1 MFETFTTQIQF
12 WRNEDGNYEGCTS
25 IHNAHKKT
33 WAAFHTKI
41 VSSGSPSYTVQGGT
55 SILRPNGQKKIR
67 IFADEGQFSVTDKA
81 EVSLYSDS
89 SKLNLKSKLRENR
102 NGLKDQL
109 KAITPSETVVMQFQL
124 VAAPKP
130 KLKLAHACDICEK
143 AFAYKE
149 ALLTHKRKQHKTLV
163 QQVFQCTYC
172 DYKGAKTKRAHEAH
186 EQRHVNPPLK
196 KAAQHQCDWC
206 EKKFFG
212 RKQLALHIEKRHR
225 EHLCRLACGEKFPT
239 KVEERKHYQNKHK
252 RQDSEVPPPCKSCGK
267 EFSWSQGLQK
277 HLRKSRCGDILKK
290 QQQDNG
296 ETDKAV
302 GGEEGGEKRM
312 NLNPQRLKEVR
323 DSEEGVVEDVRD
335 GGEIGK
341 RKGKKNDALGGKR
354 GKKRNIEIEGR
365 VECDYEKIRRNNIKE
380 KEQFLADL
388 EDE

>member
-25 IHNAHKKT
+25 IHNTHKKT

-206 EKKFFG
+206 EKKVLW
-212 RKQLALHIEKRHR
+212 Q
-225 EHLCRLACGEKFPT
+225 
-239 KVEERKHYQNKHK
+239 
-252 RQDSEVPPPCKSCGK
+252 
-267 EFSWSQGLQK
+267 
-277 HLRKSRCGDILKK
+277 
-290 QQQDNG
+290 
-296 ETDKAV
+296 KAV
-302 GGEEGGEKRM
+302 G
-312 NLNPQRLKEVR
+312 
-323 DSEEGVVEDVRD
+323 
-335 GGEIGK
+335 
-341 RKGKKNDALGGKR
+341 
-354 GKKRNIEIEGR
+354 
-365 VECDYEKIRRNNIKE
+365 
-380 KEQFLADL
+380 LAH
-388 EDE
+388 